1 MSSEAKV
8 GLMRRVLLL
17 LGLESPSRAIEKA
30 VQRADD
36 VEEHLKK
43 IEQVTTAWDFSE
55 NDRREMAARDE

>member
-43 IEQVTTAWDFSE
+43 IDQVTTAWDFSE

>member
-8 GLMRRVLLL
+8 GLMHRVLLL

-43 IEQVTTAWDFSE
+43 IDQVTTAWDFSE